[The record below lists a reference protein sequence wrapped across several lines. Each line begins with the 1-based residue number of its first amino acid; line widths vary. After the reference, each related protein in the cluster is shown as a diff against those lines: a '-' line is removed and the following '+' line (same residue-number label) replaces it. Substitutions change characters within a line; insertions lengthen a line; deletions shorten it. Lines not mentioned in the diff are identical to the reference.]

1 MLIMREKIIKNISTY
16 NLIERG
22 DSILIGFSGGMD
34 STSLLYSL
42 LEIRDDFDLTIS
54 ICHLNH
60 GVRGEEA
67 NRDEEFSRNTA
78 KKLGIYFKSEK
89 TDMHG
94 LAHKEKI
101 SKEAAGRKLRQDF
114 FKRVSEEIGAN
125 KIALAHN
132 YNDQVETLLMRII
145 RGTGLDGL
153 KGIEYKSGA
162 IIRPLLNIT
171 RKEIEEYIYKNNI
184 QYVEDSTN
192 LEIDYHRNKIRNV
205 LLPLLRE
212 EYNPKIDTSIFNL
225 SELAKLDGEFL
236 EQYSK
241 NIFREIAIKESNQIS
256 INIDQLNSLDKAIQ
270 NRIIR
275 LAFDQ
280 FPKGLRDL
288 SLENVE
294 EIIQLKDLQSGK
306 FIDNINEIRIRN
318 SYGNFIFERNFNIHH
333 NDIYISLKKGINN
346 IHGEI
351 ILVEEVSEQINTKN
365 SITIPKELIKTDL
378 VIRTRKDGDKMRP
391 LGLSGTKKLK
401 DIFIDKKI
409 DRLHRNKY
417 LILADSE
424 NIYWIID
431 LLKSELTELKSKND
445 EYIKITKVNMED

>member
-1 MLIMREKIIKNISTY
+1 M
-16 NLIERG
+16 
-22 DSILIGFSGGMD
+22 
-34 STSLLYSL
+34 
-42 LEIRDDFDLTIS
+42 
-54 ICHLNH
+54 
-60 GVRGEEA
+60 
-67 NRDEEFSRNTA
+67 
-78 KKLGIYFKSEK
+78 
-89 TDMHG
+89 
-94 LAHKEKI
+94 
-101 SKEAAGRKLRQDF
+101 
-114 FKRVSEEIGAN
+114 
-125 KIALAHN
+125 
-132 YNDQVETLLMRII
+132 
-145 RGTGLDGL
+145 
-153 KGIEYKSGA
+153 
-162 IIRPLLNIT
+162 
-171 RKEIEEYIYKNNI
+171 
-184 QYVEDSTN
+184 
-192 LEIDYHRNKIRNV
+192 
-205 LLPLLRE
+205 
-212 EYNPKIDTSIFNL
+212 

-318 SYGNFIFERNFNIHH
+318 SYGNFIFERNLNIHH

>member
-1 MLIMREKIIKNISTY
+1 M
-16 NLIERG
+16 
-22 DSILIGFSGGMD
+22 
-34 STSLLYSL
+34 
-42 LEIRDDFDLTIS
+42 
-54 ICHLNH
+54 
-60 GVRGEEA
+60 
-67 NRDEEFSRNTA
+67 
-78 KKLGIYFKSEK
+78 
-89 TDMHG
+89 
-94 LAHKEKI
+94 
-101 SKEAAGRKLRQDF
+101 
-114 FKRVSEEIGAN
+114 
-125 KIALAHN
+125 
-132 YNDQVETLLMRII
+132 
-145 RGTGLDGL
+145 
-153 KGIEYKSGA
+153 
-162 IIRPLLNIT
+162 
-171 RKEIEEYIYKNNI
+171 
-184 QYVEDSTN
+184 
-192 LEIDYHRNKIRNV
+192 
-205 LLPLLRE
+205 PLLRE

-318 SYGNFIFERNFNIHH
+318 SYGNFIFERNLNIHH